1 MRLSCQ
7 NNSGAELPSPSAVF
21 KLNGTEIMSEE
32 NVQHIS
38 RIPNTNNISI
48 VVFNQEQEGVLSCE
62 YETEIVAVEFAGM

>member
-21 KLNGTEIMSEE
+21 KLNGTEITTEE
-32 NVQHIS
+32 NVQHIA
-38 RIPNTNNISI
+38 RIYISV